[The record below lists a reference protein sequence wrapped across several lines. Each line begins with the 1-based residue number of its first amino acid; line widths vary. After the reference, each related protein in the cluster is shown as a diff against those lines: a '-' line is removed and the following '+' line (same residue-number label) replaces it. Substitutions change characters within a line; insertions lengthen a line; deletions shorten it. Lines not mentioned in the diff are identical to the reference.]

1 MPDIGTRRAK
11 VFIDSVEYTDSV
23 KKVVIRSSESDSD
36 FMSFEDA
43 ANGGLRDYS
52 LAMIL
57 KQDTAA
63 DSLWDLIW
71 SQSGADLDVEFW
83 PNGQNSVSPTTPTTT
98 YPKFTGTATV
108 IDPDGDLL
116 GGEAKVSSTAKQ
128 VTEVEW
134 PFIAKPT
141 RVTA

>member
-11 VFIDSVEYTDSV
+11 VFIDSTEYTAAV
-23 KKVVIRSSESDSD
+23 KKAVIRSAESDSD

-43 ANGGLRDYS
+43 ANGGLRDYA
-52 LAMIL
+52 LALIL

-98 YPKFTGTATV
+98 YPRFDGTVT
-108 IDPDGDLL
+108 ITDPDGDLL
-116 GGEAKVSSTAKQ
+116 GGEAKPSNTAKQ

-134 PFIAKPT
+134 KFTAKPT